1 MHHQKGEVPTRWGS
15 LHRIILLC
23 RHRYGRSEL
32 PHLRRDDFRRMTG
45 HRQVADFYLTK
56 LAALHKAKV
65 ATFDTRIQAITAP
78 EALELI
84 SR

>member
-1 MHHQKGEVPTRWGS
+1 
-15 LHRIILLC
+15 
-23 RHRYGRSEL
+23 
-32 PHLRRDDFRRMTG
+32 MTV